1 MKYKK
6 VKNVH
11 SSDVRIEHSIGA
23 NWVMDYYH
31 FHNLY
36 EMNALFRD
44 VTGLSFHQYLVRFR
58 IIKAKEM
65 IECGNVTTTQACF
78 ENGFNDYSHFIRTFK
93 AMVGVPTRKYARNF
107 AESRLFSSAQK

>member
-1 MKYKK
+1 MEYKK
-6 VKNVH
+6 VKNAH
-11 SSDVRIEHSIGA
+11 SSDVRIEHNIGA

-44 VTGLSFHQYLVRFR
+44 ITGLSFHQYLVRFR

-65 IECGNVTTTQACF
+65 LECGNVTTTQACF
-78 ENGFNDYSHFIRTFK
+78 L
-93 AMVGVPTRKYARNF
+93 ALRKMKC
-107 AESRLFSSAQK
+107 SCPISPLSQKWEKI